1 MFEKVVY
8 KFDAKNEPIGRA
20 LPGEELIF
28 KTLDC
33 FDNQIRTADQV
44 ITKVDFSHVNPAT
57 GPVFIEGAMPGDV
70 LKVVIRDITVSDQGV
85 TTNHPGTGPLSYWV
99 TEPTTS
105 VIPIKDGMAHFKDM
119 TFPIDPMIG
128 VIGVAPEGDKVIPT
142 GWADAHGGNMDCK
155 KIKKGAIL
163 YFPVWHEGALLQM
176 GDIHA
181 TMGDGEVCGTGIE
194 VGGVITLTTEV
205 IKGYT
210 LDMPVLETEDKWYAI
225 AVDKV
230 FDEALKK
237 SCRQLQQLVT
247 TAYGWNPAEVY
258 HYFSI
263 QGDFEICQAC
273 VPHST
278 SNIIRF
284 GIPKRPGKPL
294 IQ

>member
-8 KFDAKNEPIGRA
+8 TFDAKNESAGKA
-20 LPGEELIF
+20 CPGEELVF

-33 FDNQIRTADQV
+33 FDNQIKTSEQIV
-44 ITKVDFSHVNPAT
+44 TKVDFTHVNPAT
-57 GPVFIEGAMPGDV
+57 GPVYIEGAKLGDV
-70 LKVVIRDITVSDQGV
+70 LKVSIKDVKVAEQGV
-85 TTNHPGTGPLSYWV
+85 TTNLPGTGPLSYWV
-99 TEPTTS
+99 KEPRTN
-105 VIPIKDGMAHFKDM
+105 VIPIADGMATFKDLS
-119 TFPIDPMIG
+119 FPINPMIG
-128 VIGVAPEGDKVIPT
+128 VIGVAPEGDKVVPT
-142 GWADAHGGNMDCK
+142 GWADAHGGNMDCN
-155 KIKKGAIL
+155 KITKGAIL
-163 YFPVWHEGALLQM
+163 YFPVWHDGALLQM

-194 VGGVITLTTEV
+194 IDGKITLVTDV

-210 LDMPVLETEDKWYAI
+210 IEMPILETEDMWYAI

-237 SCRQLQQLVT
+237 ACRQLQLLVT
-247 TAYGWNPAEVY
+247 AAYGWDATDVF

-263 QGDFEICQAC
+263 QGNFEICQAC

-284 GIPKRPGKPL
+284 GIPKRADKPL
-294 IQ
+294 IK